1 MLSFFKLQVI
11 LSLERQLHKL
21 YLHSLYVTSKIC
33 YSSVSAVGTI
43 VIDLMKMQLWK
54 LVRHRKYLEQLYN
67 VISIIVIDI
76 WTICRAWSLK
86 IRLVY
91 MNTDLDLL
99 NDLDILSWPWHI
111 ELTLISVLETEWEH
125 RWFIAATSSRHPM

>member
-67 VISIIVIDI
+67 VISIIVIDT

-91 MNTDLDLL
+91 MSTDLDLL
-99 NDLDILSWPWHI
+99 SWPWHL
-111 ELTLISVLETEWEH
+111 ELTL
-125 RWFIAATSSRHPM
+125 TSRVDPDILSYYCCCFLVIR